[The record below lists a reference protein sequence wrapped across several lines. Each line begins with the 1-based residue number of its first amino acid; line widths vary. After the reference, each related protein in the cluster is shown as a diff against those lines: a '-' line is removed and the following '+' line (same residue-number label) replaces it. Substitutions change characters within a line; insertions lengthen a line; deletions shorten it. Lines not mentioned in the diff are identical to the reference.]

1 MIAVSF
7 DALTITLKE
16 LEELR
21 RNRYILSTMASFPL
35 IFSIAIPL
43 IYLLTIPMNLT
54 KGDVAMLFGHVPNFE
69 AMSPRQI
76 IVYFLVQSNM
86 PFYLL
91 MPGLMPTLI
100 SSYSMVGEKKNGT
113 LEPLLATPV
122 SSRDI
127 LFGKTMA
134 AVIPAVLITWLSF
147 LIYTV
152 LIDAA
157 TMSSFGYMLLPNG
170 IWLVAVFITAP
181 LLAVLSVYA
190 TVLVSSRMSDVRAS
204 QQISAIIVVPIMGVF
219 VLQLFGMITLDTL
232 TLLFVSAGILIAD
245 IVLIYAGTS
254 IFRREEILTKW
265 G

>member
-1 MIAVSF
+1 MIAVNF
-7 DALTITLKE
+7 DVATIVLKE

-21 RNRYILSTMASFPL
+21 KNRYILSTMASFPL

-54 KGDVAMLFGHVPNFE
+54 KSDVAMLFGHVPDFE
-69 AMSPRQI
+69 ALSPRQI
-76 IVYFLVQSNM
+76 VVYFLVQSNL

-122 SSRDI
+122 SSQDI

-134 AVIPAVLITWLSF
+134 AVIPAVLITWISF
-147 LIYTV
+147 LIYAI

-157 TMSSFGYMLLPNG
+157 TFNSFGYILLPNG

-181 LLAVLSVYA
+181 LLAILSVYA
-190 TVLVSSRMSDVRAS
+190 TVLVSSRMTDVRAS
-204 QQISAIIVVPIMGVF
+204 QQVSAVIVVPIMAVF

-232 TLLFVSAGILIAD
+232 TLVVVSIGLLIVD
-245 IVLIYAGTS
+245 VVLIRAGTAL
-254 IFRREEILTKW
+254 FKREEILTKW

>member
-1 MIAVSF
+1 MSF
-7 DALTITLKE
+7 DALTITRKE

-21 RNRYILSTMASFPL
+21 KNRYILSTMASFPL

-54 KGDVAMLFGHVPNFE
+54 KGDVAILFGHVPNYE
-69 AMSPRQI
+69 AMEPRQI
-76 IVYFLVQSNM
+76 VVYFLVQSNL

-127 LFGKTMA
+127 LFGKTLA
-134 AVIPAVLITWLSF
+134 AVIPSVVITWFSF
-147 LIYTV
+147 MVYAV

-157 TMSSFGYMLLPNG
+157 TMKSFGYTLLPNG
-170 IWLVAVFITAP
+170 IWLVAVFVTAP

-204 QQISAIIVVPIMGVF
+204 QQVSAVIVVPIMGVF

-232 TLLFVSAGILIAD
+232 TLLYVSAGLLIAD
-245 IVLIYAGTS
+245 IVLVYAGAS